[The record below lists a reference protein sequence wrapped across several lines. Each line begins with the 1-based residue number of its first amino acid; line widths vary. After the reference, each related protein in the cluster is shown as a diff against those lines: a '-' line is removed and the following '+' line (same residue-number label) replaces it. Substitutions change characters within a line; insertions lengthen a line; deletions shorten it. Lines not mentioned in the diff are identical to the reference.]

1 MKTAGKNI
9 LKIFLLF
16 LLIVSLGSILPA
28 SGLSENHQIN
38 GTVSLLSPVLRGEP
52 FNFHGNI
59 PANPSHEI
67 QLWVFGKKYV
77 TFNQIAV
84 TDDDSF
90 NWSLETHNL
99 TSGQYYIL
107 VQDSGNDGRYD
118 IIWDNKSDN
127 IINNKRYDEHQ
138 IIYTLAEAQNM
149 YDTDAVT
156 VLRREFNSTG
166 IDDAIS
172 VYSLD
177 IVEPYITIN
186 PVSDHAAGDVI
197 NITGTTNFPVNTT
210 LWISAGPKKFTKYPP
225 HYFYGQVQ
233 VIQGTNSNIW
243 SVKLNTSTFSLDEY
257 TVEVQPVNKDP
268 LFGHARFNITARHA
282 STLQTISVPSTTIPR
297 DSPSPQPHEVTF
309 LNGTS
314 RPTTSAPL
322 PVVVPISALA
332 ICCFFGRL
340 YSKTQST

>member
-1 MKTAGKNI
+1 M
-9 LKIFLLF
+9 FLLF
-16 LLIVSLGSILPA
+16 LFIVSLECIFPA
-28 SGLSENHQIN
+28 SGMSENHQIN

-77 TFNQIAV
+77 TFNQIPV
-84 TDDDSF
+84 TDDNSF
-90 NWSLETHNL
+90 NWSLETRNL
-99 TSGQYYIL
+99 TSGRYYIL
-107 VQDSGNDGRYD
+107 VQDSGKDGKYD
-118 IIWDNKSDN
+118 IIWDNQSDN
-127 IINNKRYDEHQ
+127 IINNKRYDDSH

-156 VLRREFNSTG
+156 VLRREFNSTI
-166 IDDAIS
+166 IDDSIS

-177 IVEPYITIN
+177 IIEPYITIN

-210 LWISAGPKKFTKYPP
+210 VWISAGPRSFTNYPP
-225 HYFYGQVQ
+225 NYFDGQVQ

-243 SVKLNTSTFSLDEY
+243 SIKLNTSTFTLDEY
-257 TVEVQPVNKDP
+257 TVQVQPVNKDP
-268 LFGHARFNITARHA
+268 LFGHTRFNITARHT
-282 STLQTISVPSTTIPR
+282 STSQTISIPSTSTPL
-297 DSPSPQPHEVTF
+297 DSPSPLPHEVTF

-314 RPTTSAPL
+314 RPATSAPL

-332 ICCFFGRL
+332 ICCFFGGL
-340 YSKTQST
+340 YSKTQIT